1 MAATEQRRP
10 AAPPPDPEIRTLE
23 IDDIP
28 SLRLDRFGNERDIED
43 VLERFPGRS
52 VWNPV
57 SLEYLVVA
65 PWRNRAEIGVVGDMI
80 AIRSAEAM
88 VRAAAERAAE
98 RGDALTL
105 MLDLDEERPAGF
117 YRRAGLDP
125 IERIVTYD
133 LRRGNHPRRTPGDVR
148 FVRADPMRGDHMAAL
163 LEIDRAA
170 FPWLWWNTP
179 EEFRTYHRMPG
190 VQIHLGLLAGRPVSY
205 CGFTTFAGWAHLDR
219 IAVSPAAQGQGI
231 GRQTLAYAVDT
242 LFHLRVD
249 RIGLSTQELNARSRR
264 LYEGFGF
271 RRSPGMDY
279 TLYGAAHRD
288 PALALVDRS
297 LIGDA

>member
-10 AAPPPDPEIRTLE
+10 VSAAPEPEIRTLTVE
-23 IDDIP
+23 DLP
-28 SLRLDRFGNERDIED
+28 ALRLDRLANEREIAD

-57 SLEYLVVA
+57 SLEYLVVG
-65 PWRNRAEIGVVGDMI
+65 PWRNRTDVGVVGETI

-88 VRAAAERAAE
+88 VRGAAERG
-98 RGDALTL
+98 RDLGDALTL
-105 MLDLDEERPAGF
+105 MLDLDEERPASF

-125 IERIVTYD
+125 VERIVTYE
-133 LRRGNHPRRTPGDVR
+133 LRRGNQPRRKPGDVR
-148 FVRADPMRGDHMAAL
+148 FLRADPLRGDHMASL

-170 FPWLWWNTP
+170 FPWLWWNSP
-179 EEFRTYHRMPG
+179 EEFRNYHRMLG
-190 VQIHLGLLAGRPVSY
+190 VQLHLGLLDGRPVSY

-219 IAVSPAAQGQGI
+219 IAVLPAAQGSGI
-231 GRQTLAYAVDT
+231 GRQTLDFAIDT

-249 RIGLSTQELNARSRR
+249 RIGLSTQELNGRSRR

-279 TLYGAAHRD
+279 TLYGAAHRE

-297 LIGDA
+297 PAGEA